1 MATIAIV
8 DDTVD
13 DREFM
18 KLFLADEH
26 KTFMFTN
33 GVDFL
38 EQHRVGVFDLVV
50 LDLVMPDVDGYQVIA
65 KMRQRG
71 DNIPVIA
78 LSARAYLAD
87 REHALKAGC
96 ADFVAKPIVDFEQF
110 RRTINRLLRSNPQAS

>member
-8 DDTVD
+8 DDIAD

-18 KLFLADEH
+18 NLFLADEH
-26 KTFMFTN
+26 NTFVFRS

-65 KMRQRG
+65 KTWR
-71 DNIPVIA
+71 
-78 LSARAYLAD
+78 
-87 REHALKAGC
+87 
-96 ADFVAKPIVDFEQF
+96 
-110 RRTINRLLRSNPQAS
+110 